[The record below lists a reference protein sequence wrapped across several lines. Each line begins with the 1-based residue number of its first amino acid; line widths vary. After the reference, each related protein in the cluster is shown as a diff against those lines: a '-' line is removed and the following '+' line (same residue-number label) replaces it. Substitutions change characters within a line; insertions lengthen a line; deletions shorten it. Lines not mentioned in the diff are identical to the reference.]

1 MNDSSAVDPC
11 RLMIRA
17 PQRAFEIAAPVE
29 VPLSEIIPTLVL
41 YAEGD
46 DGEDL
51 DESGLEHDGW
61 VLQQL
66 GDEPLD
72 EDETLAS
79 LGLCH
84 GETLYLRPR
93 REQLPPVHF
102 DDIVDGVA
110 KGMAERPDRW
120 SPAHT
125 RVLLQVLGLAVLL
138 VGLGVL
144 TGGGRNLF
152 TVLGAAVSAVL
163 MLLSAWAASRAM
175 ADLFAATGLAGCAT
189 LAMGL
194 AGALIP
200 SGEPGTLFTGAVI
213 LTASVTAAGASVLG
227 VAAVAGSIPFF
238 AGLFVVEV
246 LGVLA
251 GLLLMFLPGTSVP
264 DAAALVALL
273 ALFTGTYAP
282 QLAFRLSG
290 LRLPALPASPEQLQE
305 EIDPLPARRVLDR
318 TALADR
324 FQTALYAS
332 TGAVLTVCAGVL
344 ALTQGWIPK
353 TLVVILCLVM
363 LLQSRGLGSAWQ
375 RALMVAPA
383 WTALGVLAV
392 ALSWGADPLGRL
404 LAVLGLFAAT
414 TILAVVSWSL
424 PGRRAL
430 PHWGR
435 AAEIIQLI
443 LSVALVPLVL
453 AQFGVF
459 GLLRGIGG

>member
-1 MNDSSAVDPC
+1 MNDSTAVDHC
-11 RLMIRA
+11 RLLIRA

-51 DESGLEHDGW
+51 DEVGLEHDGW

-66 GDEPLD
+66 GDEALE

-102 DDIVDGVA
+102 DDVVDGVS

-120 SPAHT
+120 SPTHT
-125 RVLLQVLGLAVLL
+125 RVLLQVLGFTILL
-138 VGLGVL
+138 VGLAVL
-144 TGGGRNLF
+144 AGGGRNVF
-152 TVLGAAVSAVL
+152 TALGAAASA
-163 MLLSAWAASRAM
+163 LLLLVSAWAASRAM
-175 ADLFAATGLAGCAT
+175 ADLAAATGLAGCAT

-194 AGALIP
+194 AGALVP
-200 SGEPGTLFTGAVI
+200 TGDPGTLFTGAMI

-227 VAAVAGSIPFF
+227 IAAVAGSIPFF
-238 AGLFVVEV
+238 TGLFVVEA
-246 LGVLA
+246 LGVVW
-251 GLLLMFLPGTSVP
+251 GLTLMFLPGADVP
-264 DAAALVALL
+264 GTAALVAMP
-273 ALFTGTYAP
+273 ALFIGTYAP
-282 QLAFRLSG
+282 QLAFRLAG
-290 LRLPALPASPEQLQE
+290 LKLPSLPSNPDQLQE

-318 TALADR
+318 ASLADS
-324 FQTALYAS
+324 FQTALYAA
-332 TGAVLTVCAGVL
+332 TGTVLVVCASVL
-344 ALTQGWIPK
+344 ALADGWPAK

-383 WTALGVLAV
+383 WIGLAVLAI
-392 ALSWGADPLGRL
+392 ALAWSAQPLGRL
-404 LAVLGLFAAT
+404 LAVLGLFTTT
-414 TILAVVSWSL
+414 TILAVISWSL

-443 LSVALVPLVL
+443 LCVALVPLVL

>member
-1 MNDSSAVDPC
+1 MNDSTAVDQC
-11 RLMIRA
+11 RLLIRA
-17 PQRAFEIAAPVE
+17 PGRAFEVAAPVE

-61 VLQQL
+61 ILQRL
-66 GDEPLD
+66 GDEALD
-72 EDETLAS
+72 EDETPAS

-93 REQLPPVHF
+93 RAQLPPVHF
-102 DDIVDGVA
+102 DDIVDGVST
-110 KGMAERPDRW
+110 GMAERPDLW
-120 SPAHT
+120 SADRT
-125 RVLLQVLGLAVLL
+125 RVLLQVLGITVLL
-138 VGLGVL
+138 VGLGVMV
-144 TGGGRNLF
+144 GGGRNLF
-152 TVLGAAVSAVL
+152 TALGCAASAVL
-163 MLLSAWAASRAM
+163 MLVSAWAASRAM
-175 ADLFAATGLAGCAT
+175 SDLTAATGLAGCAT

-194 AGALIP
+194 AGALVP
-200 SGEPGTLFTGAVI
+200 SGEPGTVFSGAVI

-227 VAAVAGSIPFF
+227 VAAVAGSMPFF
-238 AGLFVVEV
+238 TGLFVVEV
-246 LGVLA
+246 LGA
-251 GLLLMFLPGTSVP
+251 IGGLTLMFLPGADLPST
-264 DAAALVALL
+264 AALVGMI

-282 QLAFRLSG
+282 QLAFRLAG
-290 LRLPALPASPEQLQE
+290 LKLPALPSNTDQLQE
-305 EIDPLPARRVLDR
+305 EIDPFPARRVLDR

-332 TGAVLTVCAGVL
+332 TGAVLTLCAAVL
-344 ALTQGWIPK
+344 ALAPGWIPR
-353 TLVVILCLVM
+353 TLVVVLCLVM
-363 LLQSRGLGSAWQ
+363 LLQARGLGSAWQ
-375 RALMVAPA
+375 RYLMVAPPWIGLA
-383 WTALGVLAV
+383 VLAI
-392 ALSWGADPLGRL
+392 ALAWSSDPLGRL

-414 TILAVVSWSL
+414 TILAVLSWSL

-443 LSVALVPLVL
+443 LSTALIPLVL
-453 AQFGVF
+453 AEFGVF

>member
-1 MNDSSAVDPC
+1 MNDFSAVDHC

-17 PQRAFEIAAPVE
+17 PERAFEIAAPVE

-72 EDETLAS
+72 EDETLSS

-93 REQLPPVHF
+93 RDQLPPVHF

-110 KGMAERPDRW
+110 KGMAERDDLW

-144 TGGGRNLF
+144 AGGGRNLF
-152 TVLGAAVSAVL
+152 TALGAACSAGL

-175 ADLFAATGLAGCAT
+175 ADLTAATGLAGCAT

-200 SGEPGTLFTGAVI
+200 TGDPGTLFLGAVV

-227 VAAVAGSIPFF
+227 VAAVAGSVPFF
-238 AGLFVVEV
+238 TGLFVVEA
-246 LGVLA
+246 LGVVG
-251 GLLLMFLPGTSVP
+251 GLLLMFLPGTSAP
-264 DAAALVALL
+264 DTAALVALL
-273 ALFTGTYAP
+273 ALFLGTYAP

-290 LRLPALPASPEQLQE
+290 LKLPALPSNPQQLQE

-332 TGAVLTVCAGVL
+332 SGAVITLCAVVL
-344 ALTQGWIPK
+344 ALTPGWVPK
-353 TLVVILCLVM
+353 TLVVILSLVM
-363 LLQSRGLGSAWQ
+363 LLQARGLGSAWQ
-375 RALMVAPA
+375 RALMVAPP
-383 WTALGVLAV
+383 WIGLGTLALGLAW
-392 ALSWGADPLGRL
+392 SADPLGRL

-414 TILAVVSWSL
+414 TVLAVISWSL

-435 AAEIIQLI
+435 AAEIIQLV
-443 LSVALVPLVL
+443 LCVALVPLVL